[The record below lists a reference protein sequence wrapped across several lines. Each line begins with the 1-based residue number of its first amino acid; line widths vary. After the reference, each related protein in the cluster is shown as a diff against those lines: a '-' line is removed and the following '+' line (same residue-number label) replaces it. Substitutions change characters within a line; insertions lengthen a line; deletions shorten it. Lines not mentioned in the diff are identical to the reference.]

1 MSDATRQ
8 KTAGSVQDR
17 QAAGVAPPVKNV
29 LQCTGLSMV
38 YTEGPAKVSVL
49 RGIEFSVERGE
60 RIAIIGASGS
70 GKSTLLHLLAGLEL
84 PSEGKVWVAGQDIAK
99 LSDTARG
106 HMRNKHMGFVY
117 QFHHLLPEFSA
128 VENVAMPLLIRGES
142 QAMAYAAARDLLNLI
157 GLGER
162 LEHRPIELSGGER
175 QRCAIARA
183 LITEPSLV
191 LADEPTGNLDE
202 RTADAVFDM
211 LLALNQRVGTALIMV
226 THDPR
231 LAARMDSIYR
241 LEAGVLNR
249 VEP

>member
-1 MSDATRQ
+1 MSKVTRQ
-8 KTAGSVQDR
+8 DSVATVIGQGGG
-17 QAAGVAPPVKNV
+17 ATLNAV
-29 LQCTGLSMV
+29 LQCRDLYMT
-38 YTEGPAKVSVL
+38 YTEGPAAVTVL
-49 RGIEFSVERGE
+49 RGIEFTVARGE

-84 PSEGKVWVAGQDIAK
+84 PTEGKVWVAGQDISL

-106 HMRNKHMGFVY
+106 LMRNKHMGFVY

-128 VENVAMPLLIRGES
+128 VENVAMPLLIRGEPQTS
-142 QAMAYAAARDLLNLI
+142 AYAAASELLKII

-211 LLALNQRVGTALIMV
+211 LLELNQRVGTALIMV
-226 THDPR
+226 THDAR
-231 LAARMDSIYR
+231 LAARMDSVYR
-241 LEAGVLNR
+241 LESGVLNR
-249 VEP
+249 VER